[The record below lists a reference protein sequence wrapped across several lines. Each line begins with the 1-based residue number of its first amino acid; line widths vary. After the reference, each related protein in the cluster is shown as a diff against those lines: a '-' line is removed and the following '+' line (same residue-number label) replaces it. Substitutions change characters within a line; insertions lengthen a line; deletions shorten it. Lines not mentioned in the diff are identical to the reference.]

1 MTEREPALQRLLRE
15 SRHPEAAAPAFQ
27 RIWNAARTQVEQGSA
42 KPARWGDTF
51 AAAAATASVLVI
63 VLLLALDA
71 RRPPVKQLE
80 DPALYSLLIARTTW
94 RSPTDVLLET
104 SAGHSLGSL
113 PALPTVNTN
122 PPVESLL

>member
-1 MTEREPALQRLLRE
+1 MTEREPTLQRLFRE
-15 SRHPEAAAPAFQ
+15 SRDPEAAAPAFQ
-27 RIWNAARTQVEQGSA
+27 RMWNAARAEAEQGSA
-42 KPARWGDTF
+42 KPVRWGDTL

-63 VLLLALDA
+63 GLLLALDA
-71 RRPPVKQLE
+71 RRPPSRQAE

-104 SAGHSLGSL
+104 NAGQTLGSL